1 MSEDV
6 EPRPRRRKKLW
17 LTLAAVLVLLLA
29 VVLVP
34 PYISISR
41 YKSQITQLMSRSLG
55 RPVRLSSVE
64 LRLLPWPGFEL
75 TDLTVDEDPAYG
87 AEPVLHAN
95 SVRASIR
102 LMSLW
107 RGKLELDSIRV
118 DEASLNLVRTA
129 TGAWNVDPILRSA
142 AAGTGASHAEANH
155 VRLPYLAATNSRV
168 NFKRGVEKLPYSLV
182 SADLSFWQE
191 NPGDWR
197 LRVRAQPS
205 RTDTNLDMAD
215 TGTVRMEARL
225 HAAPELHQMPLH
237 VDMEWR
243 DAQLGQLSRLLFG
256 SDPGWRGDLRGE
268 MHVDGTPE
276 AAKITSRLR
285 AEGVHRAE
293 FAPADPMDFD
303 ANCGFV
309 YHYSARTVEN
319 LVCDSPVGDGK
330 LHLEGQLPGNAPP
343 RLTLNLENIASQVG
357 LDTLRTVRRGIAD
370 DLEAGGTLTGKI
382 VYDPAA
388 AAAAAQAQK
397 NASSKVAKAKAKKAE
412 APPMALTGTLN
423 VKDFELS
430 GGPLDQPLHFA
441 DFSLN
446 PAQADASRPVTLAA
460 ETTVPAGGAQPL
472 AVSFELTH
480 RRYAVALHGAASL
493 KRLRQFAQLA
503 GLPDAGAINDFAG
516 DPPMLDVSAQGPWI
530 PAEENRLAAPAVSVA
545 QALVPAV
552 AEAAAGEKPEPS
564 DVLTGTVTFRNVQ
577 WSPASLSNRVE
588 IASAT
593 LQLGADGAHWEPVEF
608 SFGALKGTAVLQMP
622 VHCKPATECV
632 PVLDVHLAQLEPGVL
647 QTTLLGSHDKTTMLS
662 SLIARFTT
670 SAPPVWPRLNVR
682 LKADSAAFGAVTLKQ
697 LAASV
702 EIKPDQAKVT
712 SLEATLLGGALHLSG
727 TVDNGQKPNYAL
739 EGALTKA
746 DPAALCKFLEL
757 RCTGGPVDVSGKF
770 SLAGF
775 TQKDLSASTTGT
787 LHVEWRRGGMLGR
800 LGPSAKKAV
809 LPAPLAR
816 FDRWTADAD
825 IANATV
831 VFGKN
836 QILQGSRK
844 ATVKASIDFGEPPQ
858 MTFAAPEVVERH

>member
-142 AAGTGASHAEANH
+142 AHGTGAARPDNH
-155 VRLPYLAATNSRV
+155 IRLPYLAATNSRI

-215 TGTVRMEARL
+215 TGTVRMEARM
-225 HAAPELHQMPLH
+225 HVAPELHQMPLH

-268 MHVDGTPE
+268 MHVDGTPDE
-276 AAKITSRLR
+276 AKITTRLR

-309 YHYSARTVEN
+309 YHYSARTVEK
-319 LVCDSPVGDGK
+319 LVCDSPVGEGK

-343 RLTLNLENIASQVG
+343 RLTLNLENIAAQVG
-357 LDTLRTVRRGIAD
+357 LDTLRTVRSGVAD
-370 DLEAGGTLTGKI
+370 DLEAGGTVTGKLE
-382 VYDPAA
+382 YDPAA
-388 AAAAAQAQK
+388 AAEAL
-397 NASSKVAKAKAKKAE
+397 KKAPAKGAKSKTKKPE
-412 APPMALTGTLN
+412 APPMALTGSLD
-423 VKDFELS
+423 VKNFELS
-430 GGPLDQPLHFA
+430 GGPLDQPLRFA
-441 DFSLN
+441 NFSLD
-446 PAQADASRPVTLAA
+446 PAQADSTQPVTLAA
-460 ETTVPAGGAQPL
+460 ETTVPAGGTQPL

-480 RRYAVALHGAASL
+480 RHYAVALRGAASL
-493 KRLRQFAQLA
+493 KRLRQLAQLA
-503 GLPDAGAINDFAG
+503 GLPDAATIDTLAG
-516 DPPMLDVSAQGPWI
+516 DPPVLDVSAQGPWI
-530 PAEENRLAAPAVSVA
+530 PAEENPLAAPAVSVA

-552 AEAAAGEKPEPS
+552 AEAAAQERAAPADALS
-564 DVLTGTVTFRNVQ
+564 GTVIFHNVQ
-577 WSPASLSNRVE
+577 WSPASLSNRVT
-588 IASAT
+588 IANAT
-593 LQLGADGAHWEPVEF
+593 LQLGADGARWEPVEF
-608 SFGALKGTAVLQMP
+608 TFGTLKGTASLTVP
-622 VHCKPATECV
+622 VHCKPAADCA
-632 PVLDVHLAQLEPGVL
+632 PALDVHVAQLDPGVL
-647 QTTLLGSHDKTTMLS
+647 QTTLLGSHDKTTLLS
-662 SLIARFTT
+662 SLIARFTPST
-670 SAPPVWPRLNVR
+670 PPVWPRLNVT
-682 LKADSAAFGAVTLKQ
+682 LKADAASFGTVTLKQ
-697 LAASV
+697 LTTSV

-712 SLEATLLGGALHLSG
+712 ALDAALLGGALHLSG
-727 TVDNGQKPNYAL
+727 TVDNGQKPDYAL

-757 RCTGGPVDVSGKF
+757 RCAGGPVDVSGKF

-787 LHVEWRRGGMLGR
+787 LHVDWRRGAMQSR
-800 LGPSAKKAV
+800 LGANAKKAA
-809 LPAPLAR
+809 LPAPLAH
-816 FDRWTADAD
+816 FDRWTADAA
-825 IANATV
+825 IANSTV
-831 VFGKN
+831 VFGEN
-836 QILQGSRK
+836 QIVQGSRK

-858 MTFAAPEVVERH
+858 LTFAAPDAAERH